1 MKQRS
6 VVEVFLLTII
16 TCGLYF
22 WFWAYL
28 TRSELKQYLRDE
40 SINPGLDVL
49 LSIICFPYAYYWI
62 FKYSKEVAA
71 AEAKAGIVPTDN
83 SLVNL
88 LLYVFGL
95 GIVSMMIIQAQL
107 NEIARKQN

>member
-1 MKQRS
+1 MP
-6 VVEVFLLTII
+6 TI
-16 TCGLYF
+16 GY
-22 WFWAYL
+22 
-28 TRSELKQYLRDE
+28 S
-40 SINPGLDVL
+40 N
-49 LSIICFPYAYYWI
+49 
-62 FKYSKEVAA
+62 YSKEVAA

-88 LLYVFGL
+88 LLYVFWL

>member
-6 VVEVFLLTII
+6 VVGVLLLTFI

-22 WFWAYL
+22 LFWAYL

-49 LSIICFPYAYYWI
+49 LMLLCFPYAYYWI

-71 AEAKAGIVPTDN
+71 AEAKAGITPTDN

-88 LLYVFGL
+88 LLYIFGL
-95 GIVSMMIIQAQL
+95 GIVSMLILQAQL
-107 NEIARKQN
+107 NEIAGKQN